1 MAVRKVVTRRSWHFR
16 GYFPSLKNG
25 QSVAFESIL
34 ESGFFRLL
42 ELSPQVRRYKAQPV
56 RESFV
61 IGNQLAQ
68 YVPDVE
74 VELVDGSRVW
84 VEIKP
89 AQHCKNHAT
98 AARLSAAKAHFAA
111 DGRRFEVV
119 TDEVIWAEPRC
130 KSVLEI
136 LYHRRGT
143 FVGTPPLPDLLS
155 RIKADKPQTIADLC
169 LVAGEA
175 QAWRLLGLGLIGV
188 DLEKSLSSQSSIYLE
203 GGHRHADFF
212 A

>member
-25 QSVAFESIL
+25 QSVPFESIL

-42 ELSPQVRRYKAQPV
+42 ELSPAVRRYRVQPV

-61 IGNQLAQ
+61 IGIQPAQ

-74 VELVDGSRVW
+74 VELFDGSRIL

-89 AQHCKNHAT
+89 AQHWKNHAT

-111 DGRRFEVV
+111 GGRRFEVV
-119 TDEVIWAEPRC
+119 TDEVIWAEPRS

-143 FVGTPPLPDLLS
+143 FVGTPPWQDLLS
-155 RIKADKPQTIADLC
+155 RIKAEKPQTIADLC
-169 LVAGEA
+169 LVVGDA

-188 DLEKSLSSQSSIYLE
+188 DLEKSLSSQSPIYLE

>member
-25 QSVAFESIL
+25 QSVPFESIL

-42 ELSPQVRRYKAQPV
+42 ELSPEVRRYRVQPL

-61 IGNQLAQ
+61 IGSQPAQ

-74 VELVDGSRVW
+74 VELFDGSRIW

-89 AQHCKNHAT
+89 AQHWKNHAT

-111 DGRRFEVV
+111 GGRRFEVV
-119 TDEVIWAEPRC
+119 TDEVIWAEPRS

-136 LYHRRGT
+136 LYHRRDT
-143 FVGTPPLPDLLS
+143 LVGTPPWQGLLCL
-155 RIKADKPQTIADLC
+155 IKAEKPQTVAELC
-169 LVAGEA
+169 SLVGEA
-175 QAWRLLGLGLIGV
+175 QAWKLLGLGLIGV
-188 DLEKSLSSQSSIYLE
+188 DLEKSLSSQSPIYLE

>member
-25 QSVAFESIL
+25 HSVPFESIL

-42 ELSPQVRRYKAQPV
+42 ELSPDVRRYKVQPV
-56 RESFV
+56 RESFL
-61 IGNQLAQ
+61 IGSQPAQ

-74 VELVDGSRVW
+74 VELFDGSRVW

-89 AQHCKNHAT
+89 ALHRKNHAT
-98 AARLSAAKAHFAA
+98 AARLNAAKAHFAA
-111 DGRRFEVV
+111 SGRRFEVV
-119 TDEVIWAEPRC
+119 TDEVIWAEPR
-130 KSVLEI
+130 STTVLEI
-136 LYHRRGT
+136 LYHRRGS
-143 FVGTPPLPDLLS
+143 FVATPQWQGLLS
-155 RIKADKPQTIADLC
+155 RIQLENSQTIADLC
-169 LVAGEA
+169 SVVGES
-175 QAWRLLGLGLIGV
+175 QAWSLLGLGLIGV
-188 DLEKSLSSQSSIYLE
+188 DLEKKLNSKSPIYIE